1 MRRDARQAQIAA
13 LVAPQLGATEEL
25 LGTCTVWAARLNRVP
40 LLFRG
45 RHRYP
50 LALTDA
56 RVLLFDRPRR
66 RQQPD
71 PLLALRFS
79 RLEVLGS
86 RRRIRLYQLVLGAEQ
101 DRRFVVEF
109 LPRDRAHAHE
119 LEAQIASARE
129 DAPR

>member
-1 MRRDARQAQIAA
+1 MRRDARRAQIAA

-40 LLFRG
+40 LLLRG

-50 LALTDA
+50 LAFTDA
-56 RVLLFDRPRR
+56 RLLLFDRQRR

-71 PLLALRFS
+71 PLLALRYS
-79 RLEVLGS
+79 RLEVLRS

-109 LPRDRAHAHE
+109 SRRDRSRAQE
-119 LEAQIASARE
+119 LETQIASAHE
-129 DAPR
+129 DAMR